1 MTRSQQTP
9 AALWRVL
16 LDLDDQREAIGE
28 VADDVGA
35 QSAALAAGD
44 P

>member
-1 MTRSQQTP
+1 MLATGEF
-9 AALWRVL
+9 WRVL

-35 QSAALAAGD
+35 RVAALAAGD
-44 P
+44 L